1 MISGL
6 LMFETTLYYF
16 LAFEIKALNLASFL
30 SFITTQDNAQQIIK
44 QPDQKPSVPK
54 LSPTDLNPPSPL
66 IS

>member
-1 MISGL
+1 
-6 LMFETTLYYF
+6 MFETTLYYF

-54 LSPTDLNPPSPL
+54 LSLTELNSP
-66 IS
+66 